1 MTRKPSDRVLMC
13 VDKGLSR
20 LGGTVKHVVYWYIEN
35 EYGLKR
41 AEIPEKPEEFIK
53 GLEKMYGP
61 GARVIELNILKEFKE
76 EFGVACESFVEAVKS
91 VEEPNDKPE

>member
-1 MTRKPSDRVLMC
+1 MTKPSDRVLTC

-41 AEIPEKPEEFIK
+41 EEIPEKPEEFVK

-61 GARVIELNILKEFKE
+61 GARVIELNILKEFSE
-76 EFGVACESFVEAVKS
+76 EFRVACESLVEAVKT
-91 VEEPNDKPE
+91 VEKLEDKLD

>member
-1 MTRKPSDRVLMC
+1 MTKPSDRVLTC

-41 AEIPEKPEEFIK
+41 EEIPEKPEEFVK

-61 GARVIELNILKEFKE
+61 GAQVIERNILKEMSE
-76 EFGVACESFVEAVKS
+76 EFGVTSESFIEAVKS
-91 VEEPNDKPE
+91 VKGLNDKPD